1 MELFKRTP
9 KLVVAIFTAGLLI
22 FTVSGPA
29 AADGGGAAELAAK
42 LQDPLANLAALMTDN
57 TASFKSGPDHDD
69 EAYEVNLQPV
79 YSLNF
84 PELGFTLIPR
94 AMIPIVGVKPGT
106 DLPRLGLDQ
115 NDEPFVTDRGDKGR
129 EWGLSDIVTQF
140 FFTPLGQEGWK
151 WGAGPMISWKTRT
164 DTDVKGAGG
173 GAGPV
178 GVLVGGIGPID
189 GAILGGHL
197 WGFDGDFSTTIV
209 QPMLYYNI
217 ESVPGAY
224 MAYNNTVAY
233 DHKVKGGNGNAWT
246 IPLGLTAGR
255 TFDMGGG
262 HGFDLGVGAYGLPS
276 GGRPKGGAK
285 YQVKLGLS
293 WIFPR

>member
-1 MELFKRTP
+1 MFNSRQWIKQL
-9 KLVVAIFTAGLLI
+9 LSLSVLLAGL
-22 FTVSGPA
+22 FGTTTA
-29 AADGGGAAELAAK
+29 MAEGGGAAELAAL
-42 LQDPLANLAALMTDN
+42 LQDPLANLAAVMTDN

-69 EAYEVNLQPV
+69 EAYEFNIQPV
-79 YSLNF
+79 YSINF

-94 AMIPIVGVKPGT
+94 AMIPVIGAKPGT
-106 DLPRLGLDQ
+106 ALPRLSDDGLSL
-115 NDEPFVTDRGDKGR
+115 EPGGDKGR

-140 FFTPLGQEGWK
+140 FITPMGQEGWK

-164 DTDVKGAGG
+164 DNDVKGAGG
-173 GAGPV
+173 GSGPI
-178 GVLVGGIGPID
+178 GVLVGALGPID
-189 GAILGGHL
+189 MAVLGGHL

-209 QPMLYYNI
+209 QPMMFYNI
-217 ESVPGAY
+217 ESMPGAY
-224 MAYNNTVAY
+224 VSYNNTVSY

-246 IPLGLTAGR
+246 IPVGLTAGR

-262 HGFDLGVGAYGLPS
+262 HGFDLGVGAYGLPG